1 MGLEIEGGHGGEK
14 VGVRAEEGFSRERKE
29 ERGGGGGERQEHW
42 RSFSSGEREREV
54 GGKCD
59 L

>member
-29 ERGGGGGERQEHW
+29 ERGGGGEIGRAH
-42 RSFSSGEREREV
+42 V
-54 GGKCD
+54 
-59 L
+59 

>member
-54 GGKCD
+54 GGK
-59 L
+59 